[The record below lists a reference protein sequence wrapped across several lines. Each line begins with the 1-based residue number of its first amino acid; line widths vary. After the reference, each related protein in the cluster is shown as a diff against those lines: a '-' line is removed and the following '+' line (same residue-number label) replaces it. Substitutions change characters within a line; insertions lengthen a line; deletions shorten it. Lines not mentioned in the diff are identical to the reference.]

1 MAWKRGVRAEERID
15 VRAVGEHDH
24 LVDERLQPGELVGP
38 EPRHGELDR
47 ERLQRLAQLVGRE
60 ELLRR
65 ERGDD
70 GAAARAH
77 GHEALRGEA
86 ADRLAH
92 RSPGDAER
100 LRERDLVELAA
111 RRQAVVEDLLAQ
123 VLVHALPQRQV
134 LDPGSTGGVDA
145 LLALVGRH
153 CNHFPH
159 RV

>member
-1 MAWKRGVRAEERID
+1 MAWKAAFGAEERVD
-15 VRAVGEHDH
+15 VGAVCEHDH
-24 LVDERLQPGELVGP
+24 LVDERLQPRQLIRA
-38 EPRHGELDR
+38 EPRHGEPDR

-65 ERGDD
+65 ERRDD
-70 GAAARAH
+70 RAAPRAH
-77 GHEALRGEA
+77 RDEAFRCEA

-123 VLVHALPQRQV
+123 VLVHPLPERQV
-134 LDPGSTGGVDA
+134 LDPGTPGGVLP
-145 LLALVGRH
+145 LLRLLGRH
-153 CNHFPH
+153 CNHFP
-159 RV
+159 